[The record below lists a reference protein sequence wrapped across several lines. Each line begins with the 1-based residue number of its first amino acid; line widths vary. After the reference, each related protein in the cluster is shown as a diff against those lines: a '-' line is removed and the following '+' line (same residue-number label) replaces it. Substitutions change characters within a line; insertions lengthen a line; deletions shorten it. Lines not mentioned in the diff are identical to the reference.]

1 MDGALIVAPRK
12 PDPAETTMKNAHSHP
27 SAASSRERAHVAQA
41 LGVVALAASLL
52 GTHPA
57 AVAQGQG
64 GQAAQGGPR
73 DSGSSRHLQL
83 RADPPPPPAA
93 AQPFGYPGV
102 PAGGTR
108 RAVIVKPPQPLP
120 GSQSGQVQPVQ
131 PAQPAQPAAQ
141 LSRDADPREVSNRSL
156 RADVPPPAPPVGY
169 PPANAGRVI
178 IIAPAP
184 TQSFAGSGTS
194 LPDR

>member
-1 MDGALIVAPRK
+1 MNPVQSNPGTVNACPLASAARTLGVMVLAAGLSGALP
-12 PDPAETTMKNAHSHP
+12 
-27 SAASSRERAHVAQA
+27 
-41 LGVVALAASLL
+41 
-52 GTHPA
+52 
-57 AVAQGQG
+57 AVAAQGHG
-64 GQAAQGGPR
+64 GQAAQGGAR

-93 AQPFGYPGV
+93 AQPYGYPGV

-108 RAVIVKPPQPLP
+108 RVIIVNPQQPLP
-120 GSQSGQVQPVQ
+120 GSQPGQVQPVQ
-131 PAQPAQPAAQ
+131 PSSQ

-194 LPDR
+194 LPER

>member
-1 MDGALIVAPRK
+1 M
-12 PDPAETTMKNAHSHP
+12 NHSHGNP
-27 SAASSRERAHVAQA
+27 GTVGIRPLASVARTFG
-41 LGVVALAASLL
+41 LMALAAGLL
-52 GTHPA
+52 GALPA
-57 AVAQGQG
+57 SAAQGHG
-64 GQAAQGGPR
+64 GQGHGGQRQGSQAAHGGPR

-108 RAVIVKPPQPLP
+108 RAIIVNPQQPLP
-120 GSQSGQVQPVQ
+120 GSQPGQQVQHVP
-131 PAQPAQPAAQ
+131 PAQPAA
-141 LSRDADPREVSNRSL
+141 LSRDADPREVANRSL
-156 RADVPPPAPPVGY
+156 RADVPPPAQPFGY

-178 IIAPAP
+178 VIAPAP

-194 LPDR
+194 LPER

>member
-1 MDGALIVAPRK
+1 MKHAHIHPTAAP
-12 PDPAETTMKNAHSHP
+12 
-27 SAASSRERAHVAQA
+27 SRERARVAQA
-41 LGVVALAASLL
+41 LGVVALSAGLL
-52 GTHPA
+52 GAHPA
-57 AVAQGQG
+57 A
-64 GQAAQGGPR
+64 AAQGHGGQTAQGGAR

-108 RAVIVKPPQPLP
+108 RAIIVNPQQPLP
-120 GSQSGQVQPVQ
+120 GSQPGQVQPVQ
-131 PAQPAQPAAQ
+131 PVQPAAQ

-194 LPDR
+194 LPER

>member
-1 MDGALIVAPRK
+1 M
-12 PDPAETTMKNAHSHP
+12 DPADSILPTAGADP
-27 SAASSRERAHVAQA
+27 RARAASTFGLA
-41 LGVVALAASLL
+41 LLAAGFLL
-52 GTHPA
+52 GACPA
-57 AVAQGQG
+57 GAAQGS
-64 GQAAQGGPR
+64 QAAQGVPR

-83 RADPPPPPAA
+83 RADPPPPPPAA

-108 RAVIVKPPQPLP
+108 RVIIVNPQQPLP
-120 GSQSGQVQPVQ
+120 GQVQPV
-131 PAQPAQPAAQ
+131 QPAQPAAQ

-156 RADVPPPAPPVGY
+156 RAETPPPPPPVGY

-178 IIAPAP
+178 IIAPAL

-194 LPDR
+194 LPER

>member
-1 MDGALIVAPRK
+1 
-12 PDPAETTMKNAHSHP
+12 MKQSDSNPCAAGTHP
-27 SAASSRERAHVAQA
+27 LARAAQA
-41 LGVVALAASLL
+41 LGVAALAAGLL
-52 GTHPA
+52 GALPTGASQVHGG
-57 AVAQGQG
+57 QGQG

-83 RADPPPPPAA
+83 RADLPPPPAA

-108 RAVIVKPPQPLP
+108 RVIIVNPQQPQP
-120 GSQSGQVQPVQ
+120 GSQPGFQPGQVQ
-131 PAQPAQPAAQ
+131 PAQPAAR

-178 IIAPAP
+178 IIAP
-184 TQSFAGSGTS
+184 GS
-194 LPDR
+194 

>member
-1 MDGALIVAPRK
+1 
-12 PDPAETTMKNAHSHP
+12 MKLAHSHP
-27 SAASSRERAHVAQA
+27 SEASSRASAPVARA
-41 LGVVALAASLL
+41 LGLLTLSAGLFAAQ
-52 GTHPA
+52 A
-57 AVAQGQG
+57 AVAAQGHG
-64 GQAAQGGPR
+64 GQAAQGGAR

-108 RAVIVKPPQPLP
+108 RAIIVNPQQPLP
-120 GSQSGQVQPVQ
+120 GAQPGQVQPVQ
-131 PAQPAQPAAQ
+131 PAQ
-141 LSRDADPREVSNRSL
+141 LSREADPREVSNRSL
-156 RADVPPPAPPVGY
+156 RADVPPPAPPVGF

-194 LPDR
+194 LPER

>member
-1 MDGALIVAPRK
+1 MSH
-12 PDPAETTMKNAHSHP
+12 AHSNP
-27 SAASSRERAHVAQA
+27 TATGTPLLASAARTVGVA
-41 LGVVALAASLL
+41 ALAAGLF
-52 GTHPA
+52 GAVPA
-57 AVAQGQG
+57 IAAQGHGGPGHG

-108 RAVIVKPPQPLP
+108 RAIIVSPQQPLP
-120 GSQSGQVQPVQ
+120 AGQPGQVQPV
-131 PAQPAQPAAQ
+131 QPAQPAAQ

-194 LPDR
+194 LPER